1 MQQRIVLVGG
11 HGLTETFDPHVCP
24 DHSGYVVSNAN
35 RRALIKGTMN
45 WKPQDWIEHASFGI
59 GRVNE
64 NRGDRLDIDFINS
77 GSKTILRTTELKP
90 AISPA
95 DFKSP
100 KVKRKSPSP
109 RIKIGV

>member
-1 MQQRIVLVGG
+1 LVGG
-11 HGLTETFDPHVCP
+11 HGLIATFGPSRPPRIALVGWP
-24 DHSGYVVSNAN
+24 K
-35 RRALIKGTMN
+35 LIKDAMN

-90 AISPA
+90 AISPT

-100 KVKRKSPSP
+100 SVKRKARSP
-109 RIKIGV
+109 RIRVGV

>member
-1 MQQRIVLVGG
+1 MGG
-11 HGLTETFDPHVCP
+11 HGLIATFGPSRPPRIALVGWP
-24 DHSGYVVSNAN
+24 K
-35 RRALIKGTMN
+35 LIKDAMN

-90 AISPA
+90 AISPT

-100 KVKRKSPSP
+100 SVKRKARSP
-109 RIKIGV
+109 RIRVGV